1 MAASFSGP
9 GKQSL
14 EPVLRTGA
22 QIGLK
27 MKLWNPSEAQT
38 TGQLVAQIVLRVL
51 DRRKSVALDLVIAPN
66 SNYYMGMAS
75 IWRHMDKVYFNRKQA
90 RIRHLE
96 AN

>member
-22 QIGLK
+22 QIGFK
-27 MKLWNPSEAQT
+27 MKLWNPPEAQT

-51 DRRKSVALDLVIAPN
+51 ERRKSVALDLVIAPN

-75 IWRHMDKVYFNRKQA
+75 IR
-90 RIRHLE
+90 
-96 AN
+96 